1 MAILKTVFS
10 GITAETNA
18 AEVTAWLQANA
29 TTFFSSITNES
40 NIITCDVIGGGQLI
54 IKPKVREWN
63 VILKNGTVKV
73 ADHYNVSDV
82 VNQAFVT
89 SKGIA
94 LLSGDKMWIF
104 VTKSNEGTIG
114 VVFHE
119 NNTENNL
126 SFADFSK
133 SISFKGDPNN
143 LKHIEMAVTSLCI
156 CPFGTSGTYSDGL
169 YYVPFYEY
177 STKGIITVP
186 ITGKSYVYTGYLAL
200 EE

>member
-29 TTFFSSITNES
+29 TTFFSTITNES

-63 VILKNGTVKV
+63 IILKNGTTTN
-73 ADHYNVSDV
+73 ADHYDNSDV
-82 VNQAFVT
+82 VSQGFVT

-94 LLSGDKMWIF
+94 LFSDGKMWIF

-114 VVFHE
+114 IVF
-119 NNTENNL
+119 NKNSTENNL
-126 SFADFSK
+126 AFADFSK
-133 SISFKGDPNN
+133 STSFKEDVNN
-143 LKHIEMAVTSLCI
+143 LKHSEMAVTSLCI

-177 STKGIITVP
+177 SAKGIITVP